1 MMGLGMDS
9 GGWAVDSPAADTAA
23 GAEPGRD
30 DSAGRVRISILEQ
43 HVNERRKMAT
53 ELVQMAREQGAREA
67 EVLLTRVVSRTASE
81 GDRALEETTTTDAHI
96 RVYDSKGSMSMARGR
111 VAESTGA
118 DTILRRAVR
127 ALGKALPEG
136 HELPPR
142 LDIPTRGLSILD
154 RRQSRLIEED
164 RLDVLRLNRD
174 QCREAPASVRVG
186 PLSYSEEF
194 RERVF
199 VSSGGV
205 DVVEESSSYCLSGV
219 AWRAES
225 PDQRVRAEV
234 RSRTFADVASRPLGH
249 ELCARTGRLGTRAS
263 MPGSRT
269 AVVVEPRAVAAIL
282 EAIVPSFRAER
293 VDTKR
298 SFLAG
303 RVGTR
308 IGSEKLH
315 VVDDGRLGGALE
327 TRSFDDRGVSPVAM
341 TLIREGIADAMY
353 EGPQRAARH
362 GRRPTGHERADGT
375 LWPGNLIIR
384 PGSRS
389 RNMLFPALGSFVAI
403 DAVLDTSGISER
415 SGAIKVPVRLS
426 RWEGPTWQGTIG
438 EAVLDTTVFELFGGI
453 RNLTSDQGRYG
464 RVDACTW
471 ITEGPWFAD

>member
-1 MMGLGMDS
+1 MMGLGMNS
-9 GGWAVDSPAADTAA
+9 GGWAVDCWTADTAA
-23 GAEPGRD
+23 GVEPARD
-30 DSAGRVRISILEQ
+30 DSAGRVRTRILEQ

-53 ELVQMAREQGAREA
+53 ELVRMARDLGAREV
-67 EVLLTRVVSRTASE
+67 EVLLTRVVSRTARE
-81 GDRALEETTTTDAHI
+81 GDRTLDESTATDAHV
-96 RVYDSKGSMSMARGR
+96 RVYDGRGGMAKARGR

-118 DTILRRAVR
+118 ETILRRAVR
-127 ALGKALPEG
+127 ALENAKSGG

-142 LDIPTRGLSILD
+142 LDIRTRGLSIQD
-154 RRQSRLIEED
+154 RRQGRLMEED
-164 RLDVLRLNRD
+164 RLEVLRLNRE
-174 QCREAPASVRVG
+174 QCREAPPAVRVG
-186 PLSYSEEF
+186 PLSYAEES

-199 VSSGGV
+199 VSSGGI
-205 DVVEESSSYCLSGV
+205 DVVEESSSYSLAGE

-225 PDQRVRAEV
+225 PEERVRAEV

-249 ELCARTGRLGTRAS
+249 ELCARIGRMGTRAS

-269 AVVVEPRAVAAIL
+269 AVVVEPRAAAAIL

-298 SFLAG
+298 SFLVG

-308 IGSEKLH
+308 IASPKLH
-315 VVDDGRLGGALE
+315 VVDDACLGGALE

-341 TLIREGIADAMY
+341 TLIREGIADALY
-353 EGPQRAARH
+353 EGPQRAASH
-362 GRRPTGHERADGT
+362 GRRPTGHERADGS

-389 RNMLFPALGSFVAI
+389 RNMLFPDLGTFVAI
-403 DAVLDTSGISER
+403 DAVLDSSGISER
-415 SGAIKVPVRLS
+415 SGAIKIPVRLS

-438 EAVLDTTVFELFGGI
+438 DAVLDTTVFELLGGI
-453 RNLTSDQGRYG
+453 RHLTSDQSRFG

-471 ITEGPWFAD
+471 ITEGAWFAD